1 MNGNPGR
8 HISDPYPNTQRS
20 SPPPSK
26 LITDPDWTRQFM
38 THNDAAPSR
47 KAPQKA
53 RRGRLFTPFILA
65 ALVAG
70 GWSYGWFWLRGQ
82 AEQRM
87 DEQAADLKSRGYD
100 LSWSDRTFHGFPFRM
115 NVDLTDARVAEPTGW
130 AVRAPVLKGEA
141 EIFDLTHWVLVA
153 EQGVVLTRP
162 EAGDVTI
169 TGKALR
175 ASISHVS
182 EYPPRVSVEGA
193 KLTFVPAAG
202 AKPFELLS
210 AEDMQ
215 LHLRAGP
222 DDQGAIFFKAGG
234 AKTAFTGLLGRI
246 AQDKTA
252 AMILETRLS
261 HVSYLRGR
269 NWEAAV
275 KRWSEAGGQITLQ
288 QSQILAGDAV
298 GKAKSGVLS
307 VDDKGRVTG
316 SLNVVIKE
324 RPDLSKPIRTPEQ
337 APAAAAQALG
347 QDPEIEADLNFRNG
361 RTLLGAFDTGP
372 APTVY

>member
-1 MNGNPGR
+1 
-8 HISDPYPNTQRS
+8 
-20 SPPPSK
+20 
-26 LITDPDWTRQFM
+26 M
-38 THNDAAPSR
+38 THNDAARPR
-47 KAPQKA
+47 KA
-53 RRGRLFTPFILA
+53 RRSRLFTPFIIA
-65 ALVAG
+65 ALIAG

-87 DEQAADLKSRGYD
+87 DAQAADLKSRGYD
-100 LSWSDRTFHGFPFRM
+100 LSWSARTFHGFPFRM
-115 NVDLTDARVAEPTGW
+115 NVDLANARVAEPTGW

-153 EQGVVLTRP
+153 PQGVVMTRP

-169 TGKALR
+169 TGDALR
-175 ASISHVS
+175 ASISHVT

-193 KLTFVPAAG
+193 KLIFTPAPN
-202 AKPFELLS
+202 AKPFQLIS
-210 AEDMQ
+210 ADKMQ
-215 LHLRAGP
+215 LHLRGGP
-222 DDQGAIFFKAGG
+222 EDQGAIFFKADG
-234 AKTAFTGLLGRI
+234 AKTAFTGLLGRL

-252 AMILETRLS
+252 SLLLETRLS

-275 KRWSEAGGQITLQ
+275 KRWSEAGGQISVQ
-288 QSQILAGDAV
+288 QSQLLAGDAE

-316 SLNVVIKE
+316 SLNVALKE
-324 RPDLSKPIRTPEQ
+324 RADLTQPIRTPEQ
-337 APAAAAQALG
+337 ALAAAAQAVG
-347 QDPEIEADLNFRNG
+347 QEPVIEADLKFENG
-361 RTLLGAFDTGP
+361 RTYLGVIDTGP